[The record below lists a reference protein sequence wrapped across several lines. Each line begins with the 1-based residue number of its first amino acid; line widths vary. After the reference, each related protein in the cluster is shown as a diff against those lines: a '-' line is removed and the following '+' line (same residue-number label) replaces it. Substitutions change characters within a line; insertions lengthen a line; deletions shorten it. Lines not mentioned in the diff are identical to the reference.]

1 MKQVLF
7 YFEFSKLF
15 TIFTCNLKNKSYGK
29 KLSEH
34 DLTMIIYARKHLD
47 DALHGIDY
55 GEFEEEAKQ
64 RIREA
69 MDWLTEL
76 KVRLAQ

>member
-1 MKQVLF
+1 M
-7 YFEFSKLF
+7 E
-15 TIFTCNLKNKSYGK
+15 K

-64 RIREA
+64 RIHET
-69 MDWLTEL
+69 MDWLKEL

>member
-1 MKQVLF
+1 M
-7 YFEFSKLF
+7 E
-15 TIFTCNLKNKSYGK
+15 K

-64 RIREA
+64 RIRKA
-69 MDWLTEL
+69 MDWLKEL